1 MAPLLRAL
9 ACMQIRNNESES
21 QFEYEADGKLAVVEY
36 KVAPGKIILT
46 HTEVPKELAGQ
57 GIAQKL
63 VTTALDH
70 ARSKKLRVVPLCSYV
85 ATFIERHPEYRDLV
99 AE

>member
-1 MAPLLRAL
+1 
-9 ACMQIRNNESES
+9 MQIRNNEAES
-21 QFEYEADGKLAVVEY
+21 RFEYESDGKLAVVEY
-36 KVAPGKIILT
+36 KTAPGQIT
-46 HTEVPKELAGQ
+46 FVHTEVPKELSGQ

-85 ATFIERHPEYRDLV
+85 ATYIERHPEYRDLV
-99 AE
+99 AG